1 MLNISDATGPDAA
14 VGADDLALPAYDR
27 STIRTGIVHF
37 GLGNFHRAHEA
48 MYLDALMNQGEA
60 LDWGICGIG
69 TLPSDARMRD
79 VMAAQDGLYT
89 LVLKHPDGTF
99 TPRVI
104 GSVHDYVFAPDDP
117 EGVLA
122 RLADPNTRIVSL
134 TVTEG
139 GYNIDRSTGRFITD
153 APAIVADAA
162 SPHSPSTVFGLI
174 VEGLDRRR
182 AAGIPPF
189 TVMSCD
195 NLPGNGEVARHAL
208 VAYAELVDPFLARW
222 IETEVRFPSSM
233 VDRITPTTTDA
244 DREFV
249 RERFGV
255 DDGWPVLAE
264 PFTQWVLEDSFTL
277 GRPPFEHAGVQV
289 VPDVMP
295 YELLKLRLL
304 NGGHQALAYAGFL
317 RGHRYAHE
325 GMADPVVAAF
335 VRAHMAE
342 ARQTLQEVPGV
353 DVDAYI
359 EQLVVRFGSTAVAD
373 TLARLA
379 VDGSDRMAKFVLP
392 AVRDNLEAGRPVPV
406 DAALVAM
413 WRECYLRRSDAGST
427 IELTDAVAGALQERA
442 DAASGPDAFLQ
453 VGDVF
458 GALAGNASF
467 LEAYHHAVTVL
478 EASGLEG
485 LVAALELEA
494 PASEPPTVSE
504 PPTPEA

>member
-1 MLNISDATGPDAA
+1 MAPDPLTLADAAA
-14 VGADDLALPAYDR
+14 VGDASGTTGVAAPRYDR
-27 STIRTGIVHF
+27 STLRTGIVHF

-48 MYLDALMNQGEA
+48 MYLDTLMNRGDA
-60 LDWGICGIG
+60 LDWAICGVG

-89 LVLKHPDGTF
+89 LVLKHPDGSF
-99 TPRVI
+99 TPRII
-104 GSVHDYVFAPDDP
+104 GSVHDYVFAPEDP
-117 EGVLA
+117 EGVLS
-122 RLADPNTRIVSL
+122 RLADPATRIVSL

-153 APAIVADAA
+153 APAVVADASA
-162 SPHSPSTVFGLI
+162 SRDGEAAPSTVFGLV
-174 VEGLDRRR
+174 VEGLARRR

-195 NLPGNGEVARHAL
+195 NLPGNGEIARHAF
-208 VAYAELVDPFLARW
+208 VAYAELADPALARW
-222 IETEVRFPSSM
+222 IESEVRFPSSM

-244 DREFV
+244 DRAFV
-249 RERFGV
+249 RERFGL
-255 DDGWPVLAE
+255 DDAWPVLAE
-264 PFTQWVLEDSFTL
+264 PFAQWVLEDSFTL

-317 RGHRYAHE
+317 RGRRYAHE
-325 GMADPVVAAF
+325 GMADPVVATF

-342 ARQTLQEVPGV
+342 ARRTLPEVPGV

-359 EQLVVRFGSTAVAD
+359 EQLIERFGSPAVAD

-392 AVRDNLEAGRPVPV
+392 AVRDNLAAGRPVPV

-413 WRECYLRRSDAGST
+413 WRECYRRRDDAGAT
-427 IELTDAVAGALQERA
+427 IELADVVA
-442 DAASGPDAFLQ
+442 DALHTRATSTSGPDAFLH

-458 GALAGNASF
+458 GALATDDSF
-467 LEAYHHAVTVL
+467 TSAYHHAVAVL
-478 EASGLEG
+478 EASDLEG
-485 LVAALELEA
+485 LVAALE
-494 PASEPPTVSE
+494 S
-504 PPTPEA
+504 